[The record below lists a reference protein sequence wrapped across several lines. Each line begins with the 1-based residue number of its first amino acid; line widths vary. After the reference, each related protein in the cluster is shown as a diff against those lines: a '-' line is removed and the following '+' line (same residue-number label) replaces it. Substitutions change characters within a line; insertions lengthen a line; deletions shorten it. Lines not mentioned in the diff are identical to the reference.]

1 MSLNVFH
8 IVGARPN
15 FMKAA
20 PVILALQKHPAVRQR
35 IIHTGQHYDA
45 NMSDIFF
52 RQLGLPRPD
61 INLEAGSGSHAVQTA
76 QIMIRFEETVMRER
90 PDLVLVY
97 GDVNSTA
104 AATLVCAKLGIRV
117 GHVEAGL
124 RSFDRTMPE
133 EINRLVTDQLA
144 DILFTPS
151 PDGDANLEREGVAK
165 EKIRRVGN
173 CMIDTLVRLL
183 PEAKRPE
190 LAGVDGKFA
199 LVTLHRPSNVDDP
212 DNLRA
217 LWAALTDIGQKLDV
231 VFPVHPRTRTRLE
244 SLGLI
249 TGAPT
254 NRRTAG
260 AGPEADVPPDTCR
273 VTPATPPSSVLRPPS
288 SVPRLP
294 TPQRTGLHL
303 LEPLGYLEFLA
314 LERDAAVV
322 ITDSGGVQEETTY
335 LKVPCL
341 TMRENTE
348 RPITCT
354 EGTNILIGRDLDRL
368 KVEVNRVLEGSARP
382 GRIPALWDGKAGER
396 VAEIVAA
403 CCKVRF

>member
-1 MSLNVFH
+1 MSHFMVNH

-20 PVILALQKHPAVRQR
+20 PVILALQKHPAIRQR

-61 INLEAGSGSHAVQTA
+61 VNLEVGSGSHAAQTA

-151 PDGDANLEREGVAK
+151 PDGDANLEREGVGK
-165 EKIRRVGN
+165 DKIYRVGN

-183 PEAKRPE
+183 PEAKRPD
-190 LAGVDGKFA
+190 LPGVEGKFA

-217 LWAALTDIGQKLDV
+217 LWAALTDISQQLDV

-249 TGAPT
+249 SDAAEVGGQDTSGAHGVL
-254 NRRTAG
+254 AL
-260 AGPEADVPPDTCR
+260 PDGGRAHC
-273 VTPATPPSSVLRPPS
+273 
-288 SVPRLP
+288 
-294 TPQRTGLHL
+294 PQRTGLHL

-354 EGTNILIGRDLDRL
+354 EGTNTLIGHDLDRL

-403 CCKVRF
+403 CCKVGG